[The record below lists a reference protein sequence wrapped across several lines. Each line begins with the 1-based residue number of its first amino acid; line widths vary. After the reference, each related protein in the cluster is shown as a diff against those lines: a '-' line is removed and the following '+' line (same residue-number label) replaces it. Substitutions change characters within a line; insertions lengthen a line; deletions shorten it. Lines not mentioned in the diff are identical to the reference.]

1 MSTCF
6 SKEAGA
12 EHMSKDIFLRH
23 CEEGKHFSAVDFFF
37 PPRDEPPKPSPMEKG
52 RKVTNTMF

>member
-1 MSTCF
+1 MSTYF

-37 PPRDEPPKPSPMEKG
+37 PS
-52 RKVTNTMF
+52 